1 MKVAGKRPAAAVGVS
16 LAVVGALRGKTK
28 PNSASQHAA
37 AAGGD
42 DAAAVAALEEKK
54 KPGMIPTKVR
64 HDKKP
69 VRRHGNAIPE
79 LRPMA
84 SK

>member
-16 LAVVGALRGKTK
+16 LAVVGALPGKNK

-37 AAGGD
+37 AAVDD
-42 DAAAVAALEEKK
+42 DAAAVAALEEKN

-64 HDKKP
+64 CDKNP
-69 VRRHGNAIPE
+69 VRRHGKAIPE
-79 LRPMA
+79 LCPMA